1 MHIFQQLVGINTVMY
16 YNPYI
21 MELEGFASHR
31 KTLMLSLVVVGIPLP
46 VDHRTSFQNCH
57 GCLEVI

>member
-1 MHIFQQLVGINTVMY
+1 MHIFQQLVGINTLMY
-16 YNPYI
+16 YNPSI

-31 KTLMLSLVVVGIPLP
+31 TTLMLSLVVGGVPLL
-46 VDHRTSFQNCH
+46 VDHRICFQNCH